1 MALVEDHHV
10 MVETVVHS
18 VVHHVHK
25 IVAALLQIQ
34 VMVEVDAA
42 LVEHNAEQLR
52 PVVRVLEVAHR
63 HVRIMEWV
71 LHAQG
76 VLPDAKQIVQFN
88 ALQHVVMD
96 VIQAV
101 VMHVKLHVAD
111 NVEVHA
117 HHMVAHHMVEAVVVP
132 AHQTVLQL
140 VPMIVISHA
149 RQNAVKPVEKVV
161 L

>member
-1 MALVEDHHV
+1 
-10 MVETVVHS
+10 MVEIVVHS

-25 IVAALLQIQ
+25 TVAALLQIQ

-42 LVEHNAEQLR
+42 LVEHNVEQLQ
-52 PVVRVLEVAHR
+52 PVVHVPEVVHQ
-63 HVRIMEWV
+63 HVHIMEQV

-101 VMHVKLHVAD
+101 AMHVKLHVVD
-111 NVEVHA
+111 NAEVRA
-117 HHMVAHHMVEAVVVP
+117 HHMAAHHIVEAVVAP

-149 RQNAVKPVEKVV
+149 RQNAVKPVERVV